1 MGGRL
6 RMIKSDE
13 FLEEYIKEH
22 YEVYD
27 RFTFDDLFRRLLKDG
42 YDHEEAKD
50 IIMHKCAL
58 SALVMQERILNGYY
72 LEISEEDK
80 ISEDLLELKNEV
92 YAKHL
97 FKAIINLLQAF

>member
-1 MGGRL
+1 M
-6 RMIKSDE
+6 MDSDE
-13 FLEEYIKEH
+13 FLENYIKEH

-27 RFTFDDLFRRLLKDG
+27 RFTFDYLFRRLLKDG

-50 IIMHKCAL
+50 IIMHNCAL
-58 SALVMQERILNGYY
+58 SALVMQERIHNDYY
-72 LEISEEDK
+72 LKIIEEDK

-92 YAKHL
+92 FAKYL